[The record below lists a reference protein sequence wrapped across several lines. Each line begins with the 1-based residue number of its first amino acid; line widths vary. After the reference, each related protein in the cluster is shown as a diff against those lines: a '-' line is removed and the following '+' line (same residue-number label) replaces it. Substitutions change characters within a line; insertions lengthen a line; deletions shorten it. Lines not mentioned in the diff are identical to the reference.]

1 MAMNFIWAGFL
12 IGAFIFGLITFF
24 CGNEAMYPDKDHY
37 RVFQDMANN
46 TLTSSIVAV
55 RDLIIPLIG
64 AMALWLGIMKIGEK
78 SGLIQIFA
86 RWISPF
92 FSKIF
97 KGVPKDHPA
106 NGAMLMNFSANFLG
120 MDNAATP
127 LGLKAMG
134 ELQSLNPNKK
144 VASDA
149 QIMFLVM
156 NTSGLTLIPTVI
168 MADRAAGGAANPTD
182 IFLPIL
188 LATFVSTLVGLITV
202 SYVQK
207 INLFQKS
214 LIGYL
219 GGVIALFSGLVYLLY
234 NISQRPGTEGEK
246 LIEKI
251 SVISSGVIVFGII
264 VLFVAYGLYKKIN
277 VFETFI
283 EGAKESLKTAIKI
296 IPYLVAILASI
307 AAFKASGGLNW
318 IVEGIRDLVG
328 IFTTETG
335 FVDALP
341 TGLMKP
347 ISGSGA
353 RAMMYET
360 WNCVDGESTCSGV
373 DSFAGKTASVMRGAT
388 ETTFYVLA
396 VYFGSVGIKKTRNAV
411 WLGLTAD
418 LAGIIAAILFSYLF
432 FT

>member
-12 IGAFIFGLITFF
+12 IGAFLFGLITFF
-24 CGNEAMYPDKDHY
+24 FGNDSMYPDGDHF
-37 RVFQDMANN
+37 RVFQDIAES
-46 TLTSSIVAV
+46 TLESSITAV
-55 RDLIIPLIG
+55 KVLIIPLIG
-64 AMALWLGIMKIGEK
+64 TMAFWLGMMRIGEK

-168 MADRAAGGAANPTD
+168 MADRAAASAMNPTD
-182 IFLPIL
+182 VFLPIL
-188 LATFVSTLVGLITV
+188 MATFVSTLVGLITV
-202 SYVQK
+202 STVQK

-214 LIGYL
+214 LIGYF
-219 GGVIALFSGLVYLLY
+219 GAAIALFVGLVLLLFD
-234 NISQRPGTEGEK
+234 ISTRPNGAEM
-246 LIEKI
+246 IEKI
-251 SVISSGVIVFGII
+251 SIISSGVIVFGLM
-264 VLFVAYGLYKKIN
+264 VLFVSYGLYKGIN
-277 VFETFI
+277 VFDTFI
-283 EGAKESLKTAIKI
+283 DGAKEGLKTAVKI

-307 AAFKASGGLNW
+307 AAFKASGGLDW
-318 IVEGIRDLVG
+318 IVEGIRSIVEV
-328 IFTTETG
+328 FTSETR

-341 TGLMKP
+341 TGMMKP

-353 RAMMYET
+353 RAMMVET
-360 WNCVDGESTCSGV
+360 WNCADGLNGCTGV
-373 DSFAGKTASVMRGAT
+373 DTFAGKTASVMRGAT

-396 VYFGSVGIKKTRNAV
+396 VYFGSVGIKNTRSAV
-411 WLGLTAD
+411 WLGLSAD